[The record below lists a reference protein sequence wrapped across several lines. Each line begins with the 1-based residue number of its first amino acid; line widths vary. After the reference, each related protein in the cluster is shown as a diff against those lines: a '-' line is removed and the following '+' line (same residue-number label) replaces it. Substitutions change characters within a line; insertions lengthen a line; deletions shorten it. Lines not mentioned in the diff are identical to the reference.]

1 MATPAKSKAVLAI
14 ESGDVDALRAALA
27 AAASAEPE
35 ADGTS
40 TNGGLDAEDP
50 ETWLSPLHHC
60 ARLGEVACAK
70 LLLELGANPNAEDIK
85 GRTCLHEACDAYAAD
100 DAGDLKRED
109 VLVALVD
116 GGAVS
121 LECLRGKLPD
131 PGGDAGA
138 LVSSA
143 VQRAFA
149 AGKQARKD
157 QKEVRKAK
165 RKAKMD
171 AIFSNAIH
179 KVVANASA
187 CAITVM
193 DTGDGD
199 GYKYGSRDGAR

>member
-1 MATPAKSKAVLAI
+1 MLPPHSGIGKGNRTLAPSSSATVTEAAVPPTPPRPA
-14 ESGDVDALRAALA
+14 DPRASSLI
-27 AAASAEPE
+27 
-35 ADGTS
+35 
-40 TNGGLDAEDP
+40 
-50 ETWLSPLHHC
+50 C

-70 LLLELGANPNAEDIK
+70 LLLELGANPNADDIK

-138 LVSSA
+138 LVSSG

>member
-40 TNGGLDAEDP
+40 TNGGLDGEDP

-100 DAGDLKRED
+100 DAG
-109 VLVALVD
+109 
-116 GGAVS
+116 
-121 LECLRGKLPD
+121 ECLRGKLPD